1 MEMSVEEHASYFIL
15 KPLGRI
21 DHATCGKFD
30 EVLKPYIEMCKQN
43 GKAIVLD
50 FSLVNY
56 ISSVGL
62 RVLMMAAKQVKVQQG
77 RIVAA
82 ALTEVVAEI
91 FAVGRFNLIYEVFD
105 TVAQAVKA
113 LETPPK
119 IAG

>member
-1 MEMSVEEHASYFIL
+1 MEMSVEEHASYIIL

-21 DHATCGKFD
+21 DHATCSQFG
-30 EVLKPYIEMCKQN
+30 EVIKPYVEMCKQG
-43 GKAIVLD
+43 GKNLVFD

-62 RVLMMAAKQVKVQQG
+62 RVLMMAAKQVKMQQG
-77 RIVAA
+77 RIVVS

-105 TVAQAVKA
+105 TVPQAVKA

>member
-1 MEMSVEEHASYFIL
+1 MEMSVEEHASYIIL

-21 DHATCGKFD
+21 DHATCSQFD
-30 EVLKPYIEMCKQN
+30 EVIKPYVEMCKQG
-43 GKAIVLD
+43 GKNLVFD

-62 RVLMMAAKQVKVQQG
+62 RVLMMAAKQVKMQQG
-77 RIVAA
+77 RIVICE
-82 ALTEVVAEI
+82 LTPVVAEI
-91 FAVGRFNLIYEVFD
+91 FAVGRFNLIYDVFNS
-105 TVAQAVKA
+105 VAFALKA

>member
-1 MEMSVEEHASYFIL
+1 MEMNVEEHAGYIIL

-21 DHATCGKFD
+21 DHATCSQFG
-30 EVLKPYIEMCKQN
+30 EMLKPYIDACKQD
-43 GKAIVLD
+43 GKALVLD

-77 RIVAA
+77 RIVICE
-82 ALTEVVAEI
+82 LTAVVAEI

-105 TVAQAVKA
+105 NVAHA
-113 LETPPK
+113 LTMLEHHPK
-119 IAG
+119 